1 MQNTIEAS
9 KKQALD
15 SLCLITG
22 TELGRV
28 LGFGGDTH
36 EFRHWRD
43 KCGIAPVPGREKYFD
58 PKLVRHRLDQLQGL
72 LPMEKPN
79 GPVSLVEQRRARRAA

>member
-1 MQNTIEAS
+1 MQNTLEKS
-9 KKQALD
+9 KRQALEG
-15 SLCLITG
+15 LCLITG

-28 LGFGGDTH
+28 FGFGGDTQ
-36 EFRHWRD
+36 EFRDWRENF
-43 KCGIAPVPGREKYFD
+43 GIAPVPGREKHFD

-72 LPMEKPN
+72 LPSEANN